1 MEKKKKFTTVCDAR
15 LAGFYYI
22 NDIDKGKAA

>member
-15 LAGFYYI
+15 LASFEGFLLLHLEP
-22 NDIDKGKAA
+22 GR